1 LSFSKKIQFTKNYFL
16 RESDYKKRGRI
27 DTTAFF
33 DLKALQ
39 IYERLLFSA
48 FPAHFFFTEDLYSC
62 PHGLTVVFPWLNAL
76 RIALVDDL
84 FVLQIAARF
93 AFLKAALVDLLIG
106 GLLV

>member
-1 LSFSKKIQFTKNYFL
+1 
-16 RESDYKKRGRI
+16 
-27 DTTAFF
+27 
-33 DLKALQ
+33 
-39 IYERLLFSA
+39 
-48 FPAHFFFTEDLYSC
+48 
-62 PHGLTVVFPWLNAL
+62 VFPWLNAL